1 MKIILASKSG
11 VRKDI
16 LNKYK
21 IPVIVSPSNV
31 DEDQVKESLLEKG
44 AAPEII
50 SKNLAELKSVKVS
63 INIGDKKNEYLINK
77 EFRPLKKPFSVGVE
91 KFFSSEIKGLKKG
104 KFIKVS
110 FIPQNVVIKKH
121 MKNAE
126 NIKYALNGI

>member
-1 MKIILASKSG
+1 MQISQNLKLKQSQSLVMTPQLQQAIKLLQ
-11 VRKDI
+11 
-16 LNKYK
+16 LNNLEL
-21 IPVIVSPSNV
+21 SN
-31 DEDQVKESLLEKG
+31 
-44 AAPEII
+44 
-50 SKNLAELKSVKVS
+50 
-63 INIGDKKNEYLINK
+63 LINK